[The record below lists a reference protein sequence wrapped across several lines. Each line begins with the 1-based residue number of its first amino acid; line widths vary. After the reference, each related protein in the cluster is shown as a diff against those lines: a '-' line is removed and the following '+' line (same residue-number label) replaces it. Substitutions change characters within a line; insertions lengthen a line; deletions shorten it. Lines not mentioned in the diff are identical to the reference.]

1 MIELSFSHVGF
12 YVFDLPRM
20 ESFYTRL
27 LGFKVTDRG
36 VARGR
41 DIVFLSRDPN
51 EHHQIAL
58 VAGRTTD
65 ETTVNQLSFRLRDLA
80 DLQRMLRAVKAQPDA
95 SDVMGTDHGTSWS
108 LYFRDPEGNRIELF
122 VTTPWYVTQPRVD
135 PLDLE
140 RPIEEIEAAT
150 EAACRRD
157 PSFRLAQ
164 DWSSEMAQRLAATD
178 EDPKHR

>member
-1 MIELSFSHVGF
+1 MVSLSFSHVGF

-20 ESFYTRL
+20 ESFYQRL
-27 LGFKVTDRG
+27 LGFHVTDRG

-41 DIVFLSRDPN
+41 DIVFLTRDPN

-65 ETTVNQLSFRLRDLA
+65 ETTVNQISFRLRGLE
-80 DLQRMLRAVKAQPDA
+80 DLQQMLAAVKAEPGA
-95 SDVMGTDHGTSWS
+95 TDVMGTDHGTTWS

-122 VTTPWYVTQPRVD
+122 VTTPWYVRQPRVD
-135 PLDLE
+135 ALDLE
-140 RPIEEIEAAT
+140 RPIADIMAAT
-150 EAACRRD
+150 EAACRQD

-164 DWSSEMAQRLAATD
+164 DWSVDVAGRLAQTD
-178 EDPKHR
+178 EKTPR